1 MLRGNRWAA
10 QSLDLPYKTRRPELT
25 DTMSTAEAPT
35 KTLADPGLKAALQE
49 LRRTDNL
56 TNWWYLVRTYLFLA
70 LVIGGAVWFFETRDA
85 LELPWALNVPVTLL
99 AVALVG
105 AGQHQLSGLAHEGSH
120 YILFRNRLLNDLASD
135 LLTMFPMFASIYHY
149 RLQHLAH
156 HQFVN
161 DPDRDPDVSQL
172 KSSGHWLGFPLARR
186 AVILALVVQLSPLRL
201 VRFIRIRAKYN
212 STGTDKNPYM
222 IKDQK
227 LAKGAVRVGTLYLFA
242 VTATVVALYF
252 LVDEWWLMSAVA
264 VAMWLIVAIVFLK
277 LPERKYQQTKL
288 RPVVPARWTAVLR
301 VGYITAL
308 VTATLIATKLTG
320 SPVVGY
326 FWLLWVLPI
335 FTSFAFFMILRQLV
349 QHGNGGRG
357 WINNTRTFLVAPL
370 IRFSVFPMGQDYH
383 LPHHMYATVPHFRL
397 KRLHELLM
405 KYPEYRDE
413 SLEVHGYFVSPEHPQ
428 AHPTV
433 VDVLGPEHSPR
444 TAEVHIDAE
453 AVSVADFND
462 EEGLAKEVELSKG
475 ERGA

>member
-1 MLRGNRWAA
+1 MA
-10 QSLDLPYKTRRPELT
+10 
-25 DTMSTAEAPT
+25 TAEAPT
-35 KTLADPGLKAALQE
+35 TSLSARELKAALQE

-56 TNWWYLVRTYLFLA
+56 TNWWYLARTYAFLA
-70 LVIGGAVWFFETRDA
+70 LVIGGAVWFFEARES
-85 LELPWALNVPVTLL
+85 LGLSWWLNVPV
-99 AVALVG
+99 ALVAVVLIG

-120 YILFRNRLLNDLASD
+120 YILCRNRLLNDLAAD
-135 LLTMFPMFASIYHY
+135 LFTMFPMFASIYHY

-186 AVILALVVQLSPLRL
+186 AVIRAFVVQLSPLRL

-222 IKDQK
+222 IKGQK
-227 LAKGAVRVGTLYLFA
+227 LAKGAVRVGTLY
-242 VTATVVALYF
+242 VVATAAVLATLYF
-252 LVDEWWLMSAVA
+252 LTDEWWTMPAA
-264 VAMWLIVAIVFLK
+264 AGAMWLVVSAVFLK
-277 LPERKYQQTKL
+277 LPDHKYQQTKL
-288 RPVVPARWTAVLR
+288 RRVMPARYTAILR

-308 VTATLIATKLTG
+308 LTTLAVVTKVTG
-320 SPVVGY
+320 APAVGY

-383 LPHHMYATVPHFRL
+383 LPHHMYATVPHYRL

-405 KYPEYRDE
+405 RYAEYRDE
-413 SLEVHGYFVSPEHPQ
+413 ALEVHGYFVSPEKPQ
-428 AHPTV
+428 VHPTV
-433 VDVLGPEHSPR
+433 VDVLGLDHAPR

-462 EEGLAKEVELSKG
+462 KEALAKEVELSRQKQ
-475 ERGA
+475 